1 MDKDARVGYAEREQ
15 AIDRLQH
22 HCSLGRLGLDEL
34 AERTARAQAASTRGE
49 LDALLADLPDEEPRP
64 SRRTSPAWRTHAM
77 VAALF
82 TAALTGLW
90 FLTRDPTPGSTDE
103 GLGYWWPLWIALVWS
118 MLLVLHY
125 LVALGRVRLTPP
137 RDLLASLGLTD
148 AHRTD
153 GGSRDG
159 SAADTSDAAPL
170 PAPADPVR
178 VPPGLTALTAREREV
193 FVLVA
198 KACSNQEIARR
209 LTISERAARTHVSN
223 ILLKLGLSSRTEAA
237 LVAVQAGLTPPTG
250 RTDRPSPPAGH

>member
-1 MDKDARVGYAEREQ
+1 MDKDARVGYVERTQ

-22 HCSLGRLGLDEL
+22 HCSLGRLDLDEL
-34 AERTARAQAASTRGE
+34 AERTALAQAASTRGE
-49 LDALLADLPDEEPRP
+49 LDALLADLPDEEPRQ
-64 SRRTSPAWRTHAM
+64 SLRASPAWRTHAM

-90 FLTRDPTPGSTDE
+90 FLTRDPSPGPTDE
-103 GLGYWWPLWIALVWS
+103 GVGYWWPLWIGLVWG

-125 LVALGRVRLTPP
+125 LVALGRVRLTLP
-137 RDLLASLGLTD
+137 RDLLATLGLTD
-148 AHRTD
+148 GHRTD

-159 SAADTSDAAPL
+159 SAAPL

-178 VPPGLTALTAREREV
+178 LPPELTALTAREREV
-193 FVLVA
+193 LALVG

-209 LTISERAARTHVSN
+209 LTISERTARTHVSN

-250 RTDRPSPPAGH
+250 HTDRP

>member
-90 FLTRDPTPGSTDE
+90 FLTRDPTPG
-103 GLGYWWPLWIALVWS
+103 
-118 MLLVLHY
+118 
-125 LVALGRVRLTPP
+125 
-137 RDLLASLGLTD
+137 
-148 AHRTD
+148 
-153 GGSRDG
+153 
-159 SAADTSDAAPL
+159 
-170 PAPADPVR
+170 
-178 VPPGLTALTAREREV
+178 
-193 FVLVA
+193 
-198 KACSNQEIARR
+198 
-209 LTISERAARTHVSN
+209 
-223 ILLKLGLSSRTEAA
+223 
-237 LVAVQAGLTPPTG
+237 PPTKASDTGG
-250 RTDRPSPPAGH
+250 RSGSPSCGACCSCCTTWSRSDGCG